1 MIPNKTTPTDYEIID
16 LIKERWSPRVFSEEI
31 PKEEDVKRL
40 FEAGRWAPS
49 SNNFQPWVIIYGIK
63 GTPMYDRIYNC
74 LVEFNQGWAKH
85 APVLALGAFKKDM
98 PNGEK
103 ENFHALHDLGAFSM
117 AMSLQA
123 TSMNMAV
130 HQMAGINFDGAKKE
144 FNFPDNYHVA
154 TGIAIGYQGGNP
166 DDLGEDLKET
176 ELKTTRER
184 KSQNEFVFNGNFKE

>member
-117 AMSLQA
+117 AIFLFSPIEIGPVL
-123 TSMNMAV
+123 NNLV
-130 HQMAGINFDGAKKE
+130 FFKIGIFLL
-144 FNFPDNYHVA
+144 
-154 TGIAIGYQGGNP
+154 I
-166 DDLGEDLKET
+166 
-176 ELKTTRER
+176 
-184 KSQNEFVFNGNFKE
+184 